1 MENCIVSLT
10 SLTIYEI
17 VAVEGGSVSCFD
29 EVCFHPRYCD
39 YFSVGV
45 LIQ

>member
-29 EVCFHPRYCD
+29 EDPRYCD